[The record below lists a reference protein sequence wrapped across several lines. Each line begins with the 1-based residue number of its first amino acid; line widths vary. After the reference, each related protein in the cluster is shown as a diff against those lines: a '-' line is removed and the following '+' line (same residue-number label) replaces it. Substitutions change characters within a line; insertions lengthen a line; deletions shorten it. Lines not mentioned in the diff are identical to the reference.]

1 MLSIALVSVGLIPMI
16 GLTIGGYLG
25 FVRGPMSPYLAL
37 AFLPGWF
44 PGLLMIAYVIH
55 ERSTRY
61 AEVQPI
67 LSETDIVVRAHP
79 AFAAAV
85 EAMPKQ

>member
-1 MLSIALVSVGLIPMI
+1 
-16 GLTIGGYLG
+16 
-25 FVRGPMSPYLAL
+25 
-37 AFLPGWF
+37 
-44 PGLLMIAYVIH
+44 MIAYVVH